1 MPLWLI
7 AIKELRWKQYKWS
20 RTSQDKVGQFLFG
33 RCTWRQSVSTK
44 CHFQQVETV
53 WIQIIRPSSAALQSG
68 WIQEVCDPACMY
80 LLSGVR
86 LALGAVRL
94 RGRNPSISRWNEVC
108 VCVCR
113 WMDGPHSAPRSL
125 FTITE
130 ALPKHMLRQ
139 NSRSTSAIE
148 MELDW
153 QPPHRRTQAY
163 MYKRIP
169 ANK

>member
-33 RCTWRQSVSTK
+33 RCTRRQSVSTK

-108 VCVCR
+108 VCVCLPL
-113 WMDGPHSAPRSL
+113 DGWAPLCSQEPVHYNWSSAE
-125 FTITE
+125 THAE
-130 ALPKHMLRQ
+130 AEQQVHICHRNGIRLTAPPQTH
-139 NSRSTSAIE
+139 TSI
-148 MELDW
+148 
-153 QPPHRRTQAY
+153 Y
-163 MYKRIP
+163 V
-169 ANK
+169 